1 MKHSPVAFLIR
12 FFGNLLVPTVS
23 LTACVSTN
31 AAVLNPTAKYAET
44 CPDAVM
50 LYTSPDRVPSP
61 YREVALL
68 NSTGNTAFTSEK
80 GMYNSQRQKAA
91 HLGANGIV
99 LNDIQEP
106 GAGAKIIGSLLGTGT
121 ERKGRALAIY
131 VPEDSMRTIQI
142 CQGGAA
148 TAAARQPVAP
158 TTYGTAAPAPAPSR
172 APASAT
178 ADPVQQPSVT
188 APSPVATRLADDIPA
203 GTQYIA
209 DTKTRT
215 YYSVSCPAAFK
226 IPETQR
232 LYYRS
237 EAALASTGYSRN
249 EQC

>member
-1 MKHSPVAFLIR
+1 MKQSPLTFLTR
-12 FFGNLLVPTVS
+12 VFGTVLVPLVW
-23 LTACVSTN
+23 LTGCVSTN

-50 LYTSPDRVPSP
+50 LYTTPDRVPGQ

-80 GMYNSQRQKAA
+80 GMYNSQRKKAA
-91 HLGANGIV
+91 QLGANGIV

-131 VPEDSMRTIQI
+131 VPEDSARTIQI
-142 CQGGAA
+142 CRSGAA
-148 TAAARQPVAP
+148 PAAGVQAIAP
-158 TTYGTAAPAPAPSR
+158 TTTSTPATAPAPTPV
-172 APASAT
+172 PAA
-178 ADPVQQPSVT
+178 APVQQGPAT
-188 APSPVATRLADDIPA
+188 AVSPAAARLADDIPP
-203 GTQYIA
+203 GTQFIA
-209 DTKTRT
+209 DTKTQT
-215 YYSVSCPAAFK
+215 YYPVHCPAAHT
-226 IPETQR
+226 IPESQR

-237 EAALASTGYSRN
+237 ETALVSTGYSRN